1 MQLTTGKQVNR
12 QKKEIVMNFF
22 PLKKGWKEKKV
33 VKIDSLHRLIQK
45 KLLTCFEQKV
55 AVRNE
60 L

>member
-45 KLLTCFEQKV
+45 KFLTCSEQKV
-55 AVRNE
+55 AV
-60 L
+60 